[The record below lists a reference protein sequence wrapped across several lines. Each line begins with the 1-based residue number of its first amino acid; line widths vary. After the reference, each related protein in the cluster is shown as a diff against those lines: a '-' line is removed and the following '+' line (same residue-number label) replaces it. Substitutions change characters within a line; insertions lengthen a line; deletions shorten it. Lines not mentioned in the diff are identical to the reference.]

1 MGVQR
6 RSNRSLFV
14 NALRVTFRGNVE
26 QNIAGSASKSRWD
39 NDQHCSATSADQRV
53 GAKEVRCYR
62 SLEVD
67 IHMITSLIR
76 KTPTSLRQF
85 KDAYSPW

>member
-1 MGVQR
+1 MWNITLQEVR
-6 RSNRSLFV
+6 V
-14 NALRVTFRGNVE
+14 NLDGTTINTVPRLRQTME
-26 QNIAGSASKSRWD
+26 
-39 NDQHCSATSADQRV
+39 RV

-67 IHMITSLIR
+67 IHMVTSLIR